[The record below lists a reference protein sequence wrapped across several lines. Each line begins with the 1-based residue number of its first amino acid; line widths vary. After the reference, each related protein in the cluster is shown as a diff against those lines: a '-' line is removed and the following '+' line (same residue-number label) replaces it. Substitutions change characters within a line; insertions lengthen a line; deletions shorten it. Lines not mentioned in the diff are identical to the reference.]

1 MLPPTPHPPPSAP
14 HRRGDA
20 VGPAVPT
27 RYGVVL
33 GSIIGGA
40 LLLVALLVA
49 VVYLLRFCW
58 LRRQAVLQRR
68 LR

>member
-1 MLPPTPHPPPSAP
+1 M
-14 HRRGDA
+14 
-20 VGPAVPT
+20 PT

-40 LLLVALLVA
+40 LLLVAVVVA
-49 VVYLLRFCW
+49 IVYILRSCW
-58 LRRQAVLQRR
+58 LRRQATLQRR